1 MPLSKATLRR
11 HIHTRNIDCRGYH
24 RDDGLWD
31 IEATLVDTKTYS
43 FGNEDRTGIAAG
55 EPLHEMRIRLTI
67 DDDMMVH
74 GAEAVT
80 DASPFHVCGD
90 ITAGFDQIVGLRIGP
105 GWRRAVLAKMA
116 GAKGCT
122 HLTDLLIG
130 PLSVTA
136 YQTLLEVR
144 RGEDAQRTA
153 GKKPPILDTCHAFA
167 RTGALAKKRWPD
179 VATGE

>member
-1 MPLSKATLRR
+1 MPLSDASPRK
-11 HIHTRNIDCRGYH
+11 HIHTRKIDCRGYH

-55 EPLHEMRIRLTI
+55 EPVHEMRIRLTI
-67 DDDMMVH
+67 DDDMTVR

-80 DASPFHVCGD
+80 DAGPFHVCGD
-90 ITAGFDQIVGLRIGP
+90 VTAGFDQIVGLRIAS
-105 GWRRAVLAKMA
+105 GWRRAVLARMA

-122 HLTDLLIG
+122 HLTDLLVG
-130 PLSVTA
+130 PLAVTA

-144 RGEDAQRTA
+144 RRTDAQRPA
-153 GKKPPILDTCHAFA
+153 GQKPPLLDTCHAFA
-167 RTGALAKKRWPD
+167 STGALAKKRWPEFSTD
-179 VATGE
+179 D

>member
-130 PLSVTA
+130 PLAVTA
-136 YQTLLEVR
+136 FQTLLEAR
-144 RGEDAQRTA
+144 RRKDSHRPAAER
-153 GKKPPILDTCHAFA
+153 PPQLDSCHA
-167 RTGALAKKRWPD
+167 LASDGPLVKKRWPD
-179 VATGE
+179 FSTGG